1 MAIELSNVT
10 FTEQADIVPVS
21 GVEKIFNIDIA
32 NTLAG
37 DDIITGESGN
47 RNPNA
52 GDTVPNGGVVNT
64 GTLNT
69 DGGNDEL
76 TGIYNDQ
83 TNNSFRGYGIYN
95 VEGIIDTG
103 DGNDILTGI
112 LDTLSQDLQYGIYNK
127 NSIIDTGNGNDTIIS
142 INNVTNAPSYSFMY
156 GIYNVSSTIDTGSGN
171 DIIMGSSNGKGGI
184 VNDLGTINTGDGSD
198 TITGIGSIFNV
209 GTFNTGNGND
219 LITGTS
225 QDYSGILNSSNS
237 SIDTG
242 DGNDI
247 ITAVGTGYIIYN
259 SSTGTINTGNGDDSI
274 IAEEANGSG
283 FPLYSSANY
292 GTINTGNG
300 NDSISLQGGLYNVGG
315 GMFLGEGNDSL
326 TLTPPKN
333 DIPNR
338 ALVNTSILET
348 GDGDDIIT
356 TSGFIDNRDVI
367 NTGNGKD
374 SIIAEGGFE
383 GSGSVFLGNGKDYLK
398 GFGSGEFS
406 GGNGNDTLELTSGTY
421 TVGRWY
427 TAVTFTKGS
436 TIMITSEFEKLI
448 AGSTIYDDF
457 TSFTKGHTITV
468 A

>member
-1 MAIELSNVT
+1 MAIELSNLT
-10 FTEQADIVPVS
+10 FTEQADIVPAS
-21 GVEKIFNIDIA
+21 GVEKIFNTGIA

-37 DDIITGESGN
+37 NDIIKGESGN
-47 RNPNA
+47 NIPGA
-52 GDTVPNGGVVNT
+52 GVPTPNGGVVNT

-69 DGGNDEL
+69 DGGNDRL

-83 TNNSFRGYGIYN
+83 TNNSFTGYGIYN
-95 VEGIIDTG
+95 VKGIIDTG

-112 LDTLSQDLQYGIYNK
+112 LDTPNQESQYGIYNE

-142 INNVTNAPSYSFMY
+142 INNITNVPSASFTY

-171 DIIMGSSNGKGGI
+171 DIILGNGESGI
-184 VNDLGTINTGDGSD
+184 VNNLGTFNTGDGSD
-198 TITGIGSIFNV
+198 TITGIGSIFNA

-219 LITGTS
+219 IITGTS
-225 QDYSGILNSSNS
+225 KDYSGILNSSNS

-259 SSTGTINTGNGDDSI
+259 VGTINTGNGNDFI
-274 IAEEANGSG
+274 IAEEANGSSL
-283 FPLYSSANY
+283 PLYSSANY

-300 NDSISLQGGLYNVGG
+300 NDFISLQGGLYNTGG

-326 TLTPPKN
+326 TLTPPKD

-338 ALVNTSILET
+338 ALVNTSILDT

-356 TSGFIDNRDVI
+356 TNGFIDNRDVI

-374 SIIAEGGFE
+374 SIIAERGFD
-383 GSGSVFLGNGKDYLK
+383 GSGSLLLGDGQDYLR
-398 GFGSGEFS
+398 GFGSGNFNGGS
-406 GGNGNDTLELTSGTY
+406 GKDALELTSGSY
-421 TVGRWY
+421 TIGRSGD
-427 TAVTFTKGS
+427 TVSFTKDS
-436 TIMITSEFEKLI
+436 IIMNTSEFEHLI
-448 AGSTIYDDF
+448 AGSAMHHFNTLTAGQI
-457 TSFTKGHTITV
+457 ITV